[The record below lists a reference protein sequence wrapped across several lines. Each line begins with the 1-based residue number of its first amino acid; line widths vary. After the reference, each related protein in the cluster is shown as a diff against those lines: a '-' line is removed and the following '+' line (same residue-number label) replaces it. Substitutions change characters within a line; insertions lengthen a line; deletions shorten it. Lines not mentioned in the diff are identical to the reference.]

1 MKCPICGTWTTVK
14 STRESSEFGHMR
26 RRECGNEHSFS
37 TTEVLIPQE
46 KIDEFKLKTLREVSE
61 KGREASAKA
70 RKRRRT

>member
-14 STRESSEFGHMR
+14 STRESAEFGHMR

-46 KIDEFKLKTLREVSE
+46 TIDESRATRLREVSE
-61 KGREASAKA
+61 KGREASIKV
-70 RKRRRT
+70 RRRRFK